1 MFYLELYH
9 IWVLL
14 STHMDEYFFIWI
26 CYYIYKWEVFG
37 GSMDILK
44 KINKMR
50 LDRNWSI
57 YRLSIESDIPQS
69 TLTNMFNRETL
80 PSITTLSSICSAFG
94 ISLSDFFAEE
104 NSSNEYSS
112 SDKKFLD
119 MFNSA
124 SKEAREAILCL
135 LREINKDK

>member
-1 MFYLELYH
+1 
-9 IWVLL
+9 
-14 STHMDEYFFIWI
+14 
-26 CYYIYKWEVFG
+26 
-37 GSMDILK
+37 MDILK

-104 NSSNEYSS
+104 NAFNNYSP
-112 SDKKFLD
+112 SDKKLLD
-119 MFNSA
+119 MFNSTT
-124 SKEAREAILCL
+124 KEVREAILCL